1 MKMLPNNLSNNLS
14 TMCKMRI
21 FSQATNNNISGIF
34 VLTKKPM
41 QKETYLIMTLIKNKV
56 INKMNNNKDDDDYND
71 EKDND
76 NVIFEFCFHTTNFFE
91 WCLSKYLLFPQ

>member
-34 VLTKKPM
+34 VLTKKVDAKRDISHNDTH
-41 QKETYLIMTLIKNKV
+41 QKIRL
-56 INKMNNNKDDDDYND
+56 
-71 EKDND
+71 
-76 NVIFEFCFHTTNFFE
+76 
-91 WCLSKYLLFPQ
+91 